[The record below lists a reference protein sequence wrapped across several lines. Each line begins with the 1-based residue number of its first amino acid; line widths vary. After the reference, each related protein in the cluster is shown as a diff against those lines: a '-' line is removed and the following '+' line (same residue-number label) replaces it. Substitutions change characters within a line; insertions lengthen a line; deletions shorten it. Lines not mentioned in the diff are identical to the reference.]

1 VVEYR
6 FWAPTFRAHLR
17 MLISMLMV
25 LGSVASAAPSASSP
39 SGQAAAVVPVVGVPF
54 ACGRIHTVSQ
64 GHDTGS
70 HLSNDTHAWDF
81 RMPTGTPIVS
91 AKDGVVRMA
100 RGDSVQ
106 GACDPKMAPY
116 ANYVVIDHGDG
127 LETQYLHFS
136 AVTVAVGE
144 RVKQGQLIG
153 FSGNTGWSCGPHLHF
168 KVAKAGGAT
177 WNNPSV
183 PANIEG
189 YGDPVRDT
197 LIAAPLCK
205 DTDRAM
211 MAARTE
217 VVDPSLAQQT
227 SLPGAADGQQASGG
241 IPRGA
246 QAIVQ
251 GVTQPQ
257 PQPAQGRGEAPAS
270 GSGRAT
276 GSAGETRAGEQRA
289 DASE

>member
-1 VVEYR
+1 
-6 FWAPTFRAHLR
+6 

-25 LGSVASAAPSASSP
+25 LGSVAAATPASASSP
-39 SGQAAAVVPVVGVPF
+39 TGPAAAIPVVGVPF
-54 ACGRIHTVSQ
+54 ACGRIYTVSQ

-70 HLSNDTHAWDF
+70 HLSNDTYAWDF
-81 RMPTGTPIVS
+81 RMPTGTPIVA

-100 RGDSVQ
+100 RGDSTQ
-106 GACDPKMAPY
+106 GACDPKMASFS
-116 ANYVVIDHGDG
+116 NYVVIDHEDG

-168 KVAKAGGAT
+168 KVAKAGGKS

-205 DTDRAM
+205 DADRAM
-211 MAARTE
+211 MAARSQTA
-217 VVDPSLAQQT
+217 DPTLA
-227 SLPGAADGQQASGG
+227 SPDSAASVPGAADGQQATGG

-246 QAIVQ
+246 KAVVD
-251 GVTQPQ
+251 GVTQAQ
-257 PQPAQGRGEAPAS
+257 PQRAQGRSEAPAS
-270 GSGRAT
+270 GGGRAP
-276 GSAGETRAGEQRA
+276 GGPGQARGGEQRA
-289 DASE
+289 EAGE